1 MTVQLDRK
9 EIERLL
15 AQEEYKPIERLDKST
30 LDAEE
35 KAQVREVEQV
45 VSFGQEIIELFDW
58 FLESQDTLP
67 TQKQYVNAGITKMLA
82 WFATN
87 KPEIEVTTV
96 MVEACKLRLTRTYM
110 SKVIELHFE
119 ACLRE
124 SMPHLKI
131 ISHPLID
138 SVMGVD
144 IVAED
149 DVKRYYIH
157 ITSNTP
163 MARKMLREKESR
175 GGLRVGNAFIKYT
188 RDFEGDLMLMYDIH
202 EESET
207 TKIINGF
214 PLFRPDFIE
223 WRLNL
228 ASTSS
233 TAGELLSVPYS
244 KLDHFIDWA
253 KHQLKQDIQLSEGAF

>member
-30 LDAEE
+30 LGAEE

-58 FLESQDTLP
+58 FLEHQGTLP
-67 TQKQYVNAGITKMLA
+67 TQKQYVNSGINKMLA

-87 KPEIEVTTV
+87 KPEVEVTTV

-124 SMPHLKI
+124 NVPHLKI

-138 SVMGVD
+138 SIMGVD

-149 DVKRYYIH
+149 DAKRYYIH

-163 MARKMLREKESR
+163 MARKMLREKEKR
-175 GGLRVGNAFIKYT
+175 GGLRVGNAFIKYN
-188 RDFEGDLMLMYDIH
+188 RDFTGDLMLMYDIH
-202 EESET
+202 EESDT
-207 TKIINGF
+207 TKIVNGF
-214 PLFRPDFIE
+214 PLFRPEFIV
-223 WRLNL
+223 WRLDL
-228 ASTSS
+228 ASRSVS
-233 TAGELLSVPYS
+233 AGEFLTVAYS
-244 KLDHFIDWA
+244 KLQHFLHWA
-253 KHQLKQDIQLSEGAF
+253 KHQLKLDLELKEGA

>member
-1 MTVQLDRK
+1 MTVKLDRK

-15 AQEEYKPIERLDKST
+15 ALEEYKPIERLDKST
-30 LDAEE
+30 LDADE

-58 FLESQDTLP
+58 FIEAHGTLP
-67 TQKQYVNAGITKMLA
+67 TQKQYVNSGVNKMLA
-82 WFATN
+82 WFSDN
-87 KPEIEVTTV
+87 KPDVEVTTV
-96 MVEACKLRLTRTYM
+96 MVEACKGRLTRTYM

-124 SMPHLKI
+124 FLPHLNI

-149 DVKRYYIH
+149 DKKRYYIH

-163 MARKMLREKESR
+163 MARRMLKEKESR
-175 GGLRVGNAFIKYT
+175 GGYRVGSAFIKYT
-188 RDFEGDLMLMYDIH
+188 RDFTGDLMLMYDIH
-202 EESET
+202 AESET
-207 TKIINGF
+207 TQIINGF
-214 PLFRPDFIE
+214 PLFRPEFIE
-223 WRLNL
+223 WRLDI
-228 ASTSS
+228 ASRSI
-233 TAGELLSVPYS
+233 TAGEFLTAPYS
-244 KLDHFIDWA
+244 KLKHFLHWA
-253 KHQLKQDIQLSEGAF
+253 EHQVKLDIQLQEGA